1 MSTIDDGCP
10 YCGRYCI
17 CGRLVEEDD
26 PCYVDPNE
34 DDE

>member
-1 MSTIDDGCP
+1 MDVCE

-26 PCYVDPNE
+26 PFYVDPGGE
-34 DDE
+34 S